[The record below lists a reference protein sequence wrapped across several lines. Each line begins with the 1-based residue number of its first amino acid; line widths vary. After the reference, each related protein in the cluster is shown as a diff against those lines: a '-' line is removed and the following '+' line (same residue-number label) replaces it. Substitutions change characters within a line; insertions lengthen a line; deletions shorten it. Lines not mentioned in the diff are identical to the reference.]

1 LDIAGI
7 PRDVQTVTDQPAA
20 VLMRFAP
27 DQSSV
32 EALLT
37 REARSSLPLSRQM
50 LLYLDPFAF
59 FKDATVGTDRNRELA
74 LSYNVARR
82 GILLTYVRR
91 WLLIAAASF
100 LGIGSAEG
108 LAAHVPL
115 FIIPAAGFGIGC
127 SIAVAVATWCAAA
140 YLLLSTQAVRR

>member
-1 LDIAGI
+1 MKI
-7 PRDVQTVTDQPAA
+7 QS
-20 VLMRFAP
+20 

-37 REARSSLPLSRQM
+37 PEARRSLPIGRQM
-50 LLYLDPFAF
+50 MLYLDPFAF
-59 FKDATVGTDRNRELA
+59 FKDATIGTPRHREQA
-74 LSYNVARR
+74 LVYNVERR
-82 GILLTYVRR
+82 SILLTYVRR

-108 LAAHVPL
+108 LVAHAPL

-140 YLLLSTQAVRR
+140 YLLLATQAVRR

>member
-1 LDIAGI
+1 
-7 PRDVQTVTDQPAA
+7 
-20 VLMRFAP
+20 MRISP

-37 REARSSLPLSRQM
+37 PQGRQGLPLGRQM
-50 LLYLDPFAF
+50 MLYLDPFAF
-59 FKDATVGTDRNRELA
+59 FKDATVGTAWHRQQA

-82 GILLTYVRR
+82 AILLTYVRR
-91 WLLIAAASF
+91 WMLIALASF
-100 LGIGSAEG
+100 LGIGSAES
-108 LAAHVPL
+108 LAAHAPF

-140 YLLLSTQAVRR
+140 YLLLATQAVRR

>member
-1 LDIAGI
+1 
-7 PRDVQTVTDQPAA
+7 
-20 VLMRFAP
+20 MRTSP
-27 DQSSV
+27 DHGSV

-37 REARSSLPLSRQM
+37 REARARLPLGRQL

-59 FKDATVGTDRNRELA
+59 FKDATVGSALARELA

-82 GILLTYVRR
+82 SILLTYVRR
-91 WLLIAAASF
+91 WLLIALASF

-108 LAAHVPL
+108 LAAHAPL

-140 YLLLSTQAVRR
+140 YLLLATRAVRR

>member
-1 LDIAGI
+1 MRIVSTD
-7 PRDVQTVTDQPAA
+7 PR
-20 VLMRFAP
+20 
-27 DQSSV
+27 SV

-37 REARSSLPLSRQM
+37 REAREKLPFARQL

-59 FKDATVGTDRNRELA
+59 FKDATTGTPRNRELA
-74 LSYNVARR
+74 LSYNVACRA
-82 GILLTYVRR
+82 ILLTYVRR
-91 WLLIAAASF
+91 WLLIAAALF
-100 LGIGSAEG
+100 AGIGSAET
-108 LAAHVPL
+108 LAADAPL

>member
-1 LDIAGI
+1 
-7 PRDVQTVTDQPAA
+7 
-20 VLMRFAP
+20 MRFSP

-37 REARSSLPLSRQM
+37 PEARQRLPLARQM

-59 FKDATVGTDRNRELA
+59 FKDATVGTPRSRELA

-82 GILLTYVRR
+82 WILLTYVRR
-91 WLLIAAASF
+91 WLLIAMTSF
-100 LGIGSAEG
+100 LGIGSAES
-108 LAAHVPL
+108 LAPHAPL

-127 SIAVAVATWCAAA
+127 SVAVAVATWCAAA
-140 YLLLSTQAVRR
+140 YLLLATQAVRR

>member
-1 LDIAGI
+1 
-7 PRDVQTVTDQPAA
+7 
-20 VLMRFAP
+20 MRVSP

-37 REARSSLPLSRQM
+37 PQGRQGLPLGRQM

-59 FKDATVGTDRNRELA
+59 FKDATTGTPWHRQQA

-82 GILLTYVRR
+82 SILLTYGRR
-91 WLLIAAASF
+91 WLLIAIASF
-100 LGIGSAEG
+100 LGIGSAES
-108 LAAHVPL
+108 LAAHAPL

-140 YLLLSTQAVRR
+140 YLLLATQALRR